1 MHSPSELNIVLL
13 GRSGDG
19 KSSTKNTIL
28 GEKSAQVWSSATSLV
43 NQVKAQNLQGKTLRI
58 VETPGLFD
66 TSRTKEEFQQEVE
79 KCITHCVPGLHAFII
94 ILKVGRYT
102 AQEARI
108 LDEIKELFGEDVL
121 KYAVVLFTNGDQLED
136 GQTIEEFVQQGVA
149 LQELVDK
156 CRGRVHVIDN
166 KYWKQQQDGYRS
178 NRVQVEKL
186 LKTLEEMV
194 KESRGQYYSKEM
206 LQAVKKMRRS
216 LKLIRLFEN
225 VTHVVKK
232 YTQGKGWAAVMLA
245 SVLLVGVYFR
255 HTFCLPATLD
265 PHQFAYRSN
274 RSTEDAIS
282 TALHT
287 ALTHLDCQNSYV
299 RMLFIDFSSAF
310 NTVIPSMLI
319 SKLNHLGISTSLCN
333 WILDFL
339 TNRPQILVNFYRCTI
354 ESILTNCISVWYG
367 SCCAADRKAL
377 QRVVKTAQC
386 ITGTDLPTIE
396 DIYYKRCMG
405 RARNIIK
412 DVTHP
417 NHRLFSLLPSGRRYR
432 SLRSRTS
439 RLRKSFFPEA
449 VILMNATQSL

>member
-28 GEKSAQVWSSATSLV
+28 GEKSAQERSSATSTV
-43 NQVKAQNLQGKTLRI
+43 NLQGKTLRI

-79 KCITHCVPGLHAFII
+79 KCIAHCVPGLHAFII
-94 ILKVGRYT
+94 ILKVGRFT

-156 CRGRVHVIDN
+156 CGGRVHVIDN

-186 LKTLEEMV
+186 LKTIEEMV

-216 LKLIRLFEN
+216 LRLIRLFEN
-225 VTHVVKK
+225 VTQVVKK
-232 YTQGKGWAAVMLA
+232 YTQGKGWAVVVLA

-255 HTFCLPATLD
+255 H
-265 PHQFAYRSN
+265 S
-274 RSTEDAIS
+274 
-282 TALHT
+282 
-287 ALTHLDCQNSYV
+287 
-299 RMLFIDFSSAF
+299 
-310 NTVIPSMLI
+310 
-319 SKLNHLGISTSLCN
+319 
-333 WILDFL
+333 
-339 TNRPQILVNFYRCTI
+339 
-354 ESILTNCISVWYG
+354 WYG
-367 SCCAADRKAL
+367 
-377 QRVVKTAQC
+377 
-386 ITGTDLPTIE
+386 
-396 DIYYKRCMG
+396 
-405 RARNIIK
+405 
-412 DVTHP
+412 
-417 NHRLFSLLPSGRRYR
+417 LFH
-432 SLRSRTS
+432 
-439 RLRKSFFPEA
+439 
-449 VILMNATQSL
+449 

>member
-28 GEKSAQVWSSATSLV
+28 GEKSAQVRSSANSLV

-66 TSRTKEEFQQEVE
+66 TSSTKEEFQQEVE
-79 KCITHCVPGLHAFII
+79 KCIAHCVPGLHAFII

-156 CRGRVHVIDN
+156 CEGRVHVIDN

-186 LKTLEEMV
+186 LKTIEEMV

-232 YTQGKGWAAVMLA
+232 YTQGKGWAVVVLA

-255 HTFCLPATLD
+255 H
-265 PHQFAYRSN
+265 S
-274 RSTEDAIS
+274 
-282 TALHT
+282 
-287 ALTHLDCQNSYV
+287 
-299 RMLFIDFSSAF
+299 
-310 NTVIPSMLI
+310 
-319 SKLNHLGISTSLCN
+319 
-333 WILDFL
+333 
-339 TNRPQILVNFYRCTI
+339 
-354 ESILTNCISVWYG
+354 WYG
-367 SCCAADRKAL
+367 
-377 QRVVKTAQC
+377 
-386 ITGTDLPTIE
+386 
-396 DIYYKRCMG
+396 
-405 RARNIIK
+405 
-412 DVTHP
+412 
-417 NHRLFSLLPSGRRYR
+417 LFH
-432 SLRSRTS
+432 
-439 RLRKSFFPEA
+439 
-449 VILMNATQSL
+449 

>member
-1 MHSPSELNIVLL
+1 SNVCCSTKIELNIVLL

-28 GEKSAQVWSSATSLV
+28 GEKSAQERSSATSLV
-43 NQVKAQNLQGKTLRI
+43 NQVKAKNLQRKTLRI

-66 TSRTKEEFQQEVE
+66 TSSTKEEFQQEVE

-186 LKTLEEMV
+186 LKTIEEMV

-206 LQAVKKMRRS
+206 LQAVNKNKRSRRP
-216 LKLIRLFEN
+216 FEN
-225 VTHVVKK
+225 VTQVVKK
-232 YTQGKGWAAVMLA
+232 YSQGKGWAVVVLA
-245 SVLLVGVYFR
+245 SVLVGFEKFQNVRGKKLNLHYKNLNNYFLIQSQSFPK
-255 HTFCLPATLD
+255 TIFNSQLN
-265 PHQFAYRSN
+265 QY
-274 RSTEDAIS
+274 
-282 TALHT
+282 
-287 ALTHLDCQNSYV
+287 LTHWLKHLKITKSH
-299 RMLFIDFSSAF
+299 FS
-310 NTVIPSMLI
+310 I
-319 SKLNHLGISTSLCN
+319 ISTSHSQPESQV
-333 WILDFL
+333 IFKYFVFTSFDI
-339 TNRPQILVNFYRCTI
+339 TARIHKKKMSHQRCVPAG
-354 ESILTNCISVWYG
+354 L
-367 SCCAADRKAL
+367 
-377 QRVVKTAQC
+377 
-386 ITGTDLPTIE
+386 
-396 DIYYKRCMG
+396 
-405 RARNIIK
+405 
-412 DVTHP
+412 
-417 NHRLFSLLPSGRRYR
+417 
-432 SLRSRTS
+432 
-439 RLRKSFFPEA
+439 
-449 VILMNATQSL
+449 